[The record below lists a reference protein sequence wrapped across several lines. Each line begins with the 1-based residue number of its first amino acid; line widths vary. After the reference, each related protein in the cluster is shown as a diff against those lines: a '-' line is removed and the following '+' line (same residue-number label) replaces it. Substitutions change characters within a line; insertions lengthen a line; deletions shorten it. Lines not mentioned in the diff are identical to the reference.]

1 MADVL
6 HRIYTHAATSASDTT
21 GGKMVY
27 GEEFDPQ
34 LDELLRKTTPE
45 GHETAWVVRRF
56 GDTVCVITSYP
67 DLITDAAGRS
77 GVLNHARLGENVAAL
92 LEEVP
97 LDDVY
102 RADPHQRIATYLA
115 MVEDRHSCLSGQ
127 ALLPVLHSGKI
138 LAALLDT
145 ISRRKATRF
154 LSPTNEIG
162 ELAEAWALLPT
173 GLQKNSSFA
182 LNVADGCPV
191 DVIFSRTAGRSADEV
206 GTALRDCVDRF
217 LALGSVPGKITTV
230 AQLEEAVRKASVKHP
245 KKQHSERHD
254 AGTLDPEIAAELQ
267 RQYDAMEASLEDYVK
282 RRLDMVESR
291 QPAQSAASR
300 APANGVPR
308 WLPWSTAGAV
318 LLVILWLA
326 GERFLAPRPENPPS
340 QDTSQDFVVPTET
353 VETRPTIS
361 ANRQLVRD
369 AIARGM
375 SSGKW
380 AEELKAMMTGHA
392 ALVAQPIRLAANGSV
407 SDAAAATLE
416 KTARAIEAKQDLGVE
431 GRSMLR
437 KWLMDVIAASVAAEK
452 GAQAPKVDGNIA
464 DVTPALLEDIKDR
477 YRAVGTANAQS
488 QEFQSE
494 VILRWMETLTP

>member
-6 HRIYTHAATSASDTT
+6 HRIYTHAAASASDTT
-21 GGKMVY
+21 GGRFVH

-56 GDTVCVITSYP
+56 GDLACVITSYP

-77 GVLNHARLGENVAAL
+77 GVLNHARLGPDVAAL
-92 LEEVP
+92 LEEPP

-102 RADPHQRIATYLA
+102 RAPAEERLAEYLKL
-115 MVEDRHSCLSGQ
+115 VEDRHSCLSGQ
-127 ALLPVLHSGKI
+127 AGSPVLHSNKI
-138 LAALLDT
+138 LAALLET
-145 ISRRKATRF
+145 LGRRKATKF
-154 LSPTNEIG
+154 LSPTNEIS
-162 ELAEAWALLPT
+162 ELADTWSTLPK
-173 GLQKNSSFA
+173 GLQKSSSFA
-182 LNVADGCPV
+182 LNVAAGCPV
-191 DVIFSRTAGRSADEV
+191 DVIFSTTSGRSADEV

-217 LALGSVPGKITTV
+217 LALGSVPGNITTV

-245 KKQHSERHD
+245 KKPPGERHD
-254 AGTLDPEIAAELQ
+254 AGALDPEIAAELQ
-267 RQYDAMEASLEDYVK
+267 RQYDAMEASLQDYMQ
-282 RRLDMVESR
+282 RRLELLESR

-308 WLPWSTAGAV
+308 WLPWATAAAV
-318 LLVILWLA
+318 LGIVLWLA
-326 GERFLAPRPENPPS
+326 GERFLARPEAPQA

-361 ANRQLVRD
+361 ANRQLFRD

-380 AEELKAMMTGHA
+380 AEELKTMMTEHA

-407 SDAAAATLE
+407 SDTAAATLE
-416 KTARAIEAKQDLGVE
+416 KTARAIETKRDLGIE
-431 GRSMLR
+431 GRAMLR
-437 KWLMDVIAASVAAEK
+437 KWLIDIIAASVAAER
-452 GAQAPKVDGNIA
+452 GAQTPKVDGNIS
-464 DVTPALLEDIKDR
+464 DVTPALLDEMKDR
-477 YRAVGTANAQS
+477 YRVIGAAKADS